1 MTTTPY
7 SLEELYE
14 RDPDYIFGEF
24 LGDVAYQVHAWRM
37 PDGIALDLPVYD
49 TFEGLVKAILGCD
62 LSKERANAIA
72 KAEYGKCIILAA
84 KGLAATGRLPS
95 SVQLGTDN

>member
-1 MTTTPY
+1 MTAY

-24 LGDVAYQVHAWRM
+24 FGDVAYQVHAWRM

-49 TFEGLVKAILGCD
+49 TFEGLVQAIMGTEVPHEQM
-62 LSKERANAIA
+62 KVIA
-72 KAEYGKCIILAA
+72 KSEYGKCIVSAA
-84 KGLAATGRLPS
+84 RGLAKLGELPKT
-95 SVQLGTDN
+95 VRI

>member
-1 MTTTPY
+1 MNY
-7 SLEELYE
+7 SLEELYN

-49 TFEGLVKAILGCD
+49 TFEGLVKAVMGEDQPLRQI
-62 LSKERANAIA
+62 SMIA
-72 KAEYGKCIILAA
+72 KSEYGKCIISAA
-84 KGLAATGRLPS
+84 RGLAKLGDLPK
-95 SVQLGTDN
+95 SVKISD

>member
-1 MTTTPY
+1 MSTY

-14 RDPDYIFGEF
+14 RDPDYIFGEY

-49 TFEGLVKAILGCD
+49 TFEGLVRAILGQD
-62 LSKERANAIA
+62 MPVEQVNVVA
-72 KAEYGKCIILAA
+72 KAEYGKCIVAA
-84 KGLAATGRLPS
+84 ARGLAKVCGLPASVRL
-95 SVQLGTDN
+95 GD